1 LAVLDSAGSHMPTPE
16 VSVVPDTRVHDAVIR
31 IAHLGD
37 CMGML
42 VRGDDIVWRSEEMW
56 WAFNTP
62 LQLGPA
68 SSTPPSTAQVITL
81 PVRADDILVLASDGL
96 SDNLWDEDVLDE
108 VVRFRHTFLSSNVT
122 SGSQLPRRA
131 LAGML
136 SEALCSRARRVS
148 QRRFKA
154 TSAAETFQTILEV
167 DDEIPFGRRAREEG
181 RLFNGGGKLDDIS
194 VLVAVISPAEDNV
207 GENR

>member
-1 LAVLDSAGSHMPTPE
+1 
-16 VSVVPDTRVHDAVIR
+16 
-31 IAHLGD
+31 
-37 CMGML
+37 MGML

-62 LQLGPA
+62 LQLGPM
-68 SSTPPSTAQVITL
+68 SSTPPSMAQVITL

-96 SDNLWDEDVLDE
+96 SDNLWDEDMLDE
-108 VVRFRHTFLSSNVT
+108 VVRFRHTFLASNVT

-136 SEALCSRARRVS
+136 SEALCSRARKVS
-148 QRRFKA
+148 QRRFKT
-154 TSAAETFQTILEV
+154 TSAAGTFETILEV

-181 RLFNGGGKLDDIS
+181 RPFNCRGKPDDIS

-207 GENR
+207 GDADKTRGSFS